1 MDEHTKTSTPHD
13 KILFTSYFQEK
24 RDDCM
29 VNASVA
35 GWVIQRVCAVL
46 LIIAAPIK
54 LFTGYA
60 MVRKLGFIDPATA
73 LTWHSNAALDI
84 ILIITTSFHV
94 GYGIRTILLDF
105 GAGREK
111 ELFWGLT
118 ISSFMFSLIII
129 YYAYVG

>member
-1 MDEHTKTSTPHD
+1 
-13 KILFTSYFQEK
+13 
-24 RDDCM
+24 M

-35 GWVIQRVCAVL
+35 GWIIQRVCAVF
-46 LIIAAPIK
+46 LIVAAPIK
-54 LFTGYA
+54 LITVYA
-60 MVRKLGFIDPATA
+60 MVRKLRIIDPATA
-73 LTWHSNAALDI
+73 LAWHSSTVLDI
-84 ILIITTSFHV
+84 MLIVTTSFHV

-118 ISSFMFSLIII
+118 ILSFMFSLTII